1 MNGEVG
7 IGGGNGTISLVEGIG
22 VALRYF
28 KLYGLYIWYE
38 YSLILGLGKG
48 KQ

>member
-22 VALRYF
+22 VALW
-28 KLYGLYIWYE
+28 YILNCMDYI
-38 YSLILGLGKG
+38 YVMGMVLIL
-48 KQ
+48 